1 MAVLPPTSPDASVSG
16 TSEITVSWTNGETYD
31 TVHVEYNAGGGW
43 HELSPIDGAETSLE
57 VSVTDDTEWTFR
69 VRGRFVLAYS
79 AYSSEV
85 SATIHTS
92 TVTGT
97 INMSSSAGHAVAYAT
112 TSSGTINLTSSAG
125 HSVGLHQT
133 VTGTINLTASTGSAK
148 TLKTNYAY
156 YFGTT
161 NGTTHIYSDTYKGDA
176 GVVIPCQY
184 ITKDTDFTDQ
194 DQQSN
199 DKWKTI
205 YAVKVFYEDMSAD
218 TRMAVSISTD
228 GGATWAASQTQ
239 TLGTGSEKRKDTTF
253 FFIVSGQFFR
263 FKIFNGSASNTF
275 KWLGMEVEYGESGE
289 HWVTA

>member
-1 MAVLPPTSPDASVSG
+1 MKSTVLDEEQYEENIMAVLPPTSPAANATG
-16 TSEITVSWTNGETYD
+16 ASEITVTWTNGESYD
-31 TVHVEYNAGGGW
+31 NVYVEWSVGGGW
-43 HELSPIDGAETSLE
+43 TSYPILSGATTSK
-57 VSVTDDTEWTFR
+57 VANVIQNSQWSFR
-69 VRGRFVLAYS
+69 VRGAIDLVYS
-79 AYSSEV
+79 AYSAEV
-85 SATIHTS
+85 SATCHANTS
-92 TVTGT
+92 TGT
-97 INMSSSAGHAVAYAT
+97 INISSSAA
-112 TSSGTINLTSSAG
+112 
-125 HSVGLHQT
+125 HSVALTNT
-133 VTGTINLTASTGSAK
+133 VTGTINLSSSTSGAK
-148 TLKTNYAY
+148 TLKTDYLY
-156 YFGTT
+156 YFGTK

-176 GVVIPCQY
+176 GVIIPCQY

-205 YAVKVFYEDMSAD
+205 YAIKVFYEDMSAN

-228 GGATWAASQTQ
+228 GGATWAASQAQ